1 MSLTL
6 IIGNKNYSSWSMRA
20 ALVLELTE
28 EPYAEV
34 RIPLYQQASRAR
46 LLSHSPTGKVPV
58 LLTEEGPIWDSLAIA
73 EYLAETYG
81 ECHLWPRGEYA
92 RAVARSVCAEMHSG
106 FAALRSHLPMD
117 LRRRPK
123 PLALPLPATVREDI
137 GRICALWAD
146 CRQRFGA
153 DGAFLFGHAGIADAF
168 YAPVAARL
176 RGYAVALP
184 EPAAA
189 YVETLYQW
197 PAFQRWYQAALQE
210 TETIE

>member
-6 IIGNKNYSSWSMRA
+6 IIGNKSYSSWSMRA
-20 ALVLELTE
+20 ALVLDLSG
-28 EPYAEV
+28 EPYTEV
-34 RIPLYQQASRAR
+34 RIPLHRQEGRSR

-58 LLTEEGPIWDSLAIA
+58 LLTEEGPVWDSLAIA

-81 ECHLWPRGEYA
+81 ESHLWPRGEYA

-106 FAALRSHLPMD
+106 FVALRSYLPMD
-117 LRRRPK
+117 LRRSPRPQ
-123 PLALPLPATVREDI
+123 ALPLPVAVQEDI
-137 GRICALWAD
+137 ARICALWAD

-197 PAFQRWYQAALQE
+197 PAFQRWYQAAQQE
-210 TETIE
+210 METIE